1 MDSIGLTKSEA
12 EHRLGTDGPNLLPS
26 AKPRNFLQQF
36 IGVVREPMLTLLVAA
51 GLINFM
57 VSELLDASVL
67 MLTVFIVIGI
77 SLYQSSRTER
87 ALIALRDLS
96 SPRALVARDGMEERI
111 PGKDVVRGDLV
122 ILSEGDRVP
131 ADGRLVSAS
140 NLSVDESML
149 TGESLSVYKKSGDQ
163 VFSGTLI
170 VTGYGRTIIEKTGVR
185 TELGKIGTALQAI
198 EIVRTHLQKEVDR
211 LVRVIYIAALVAAV
225 TVVVI
230 YGMTRND
237 WVEGSLAGIAASMA
251 LIPEEFPVVLTLFL
265 AIGAWRMSQ
274 KGVIARRAVVIE
286 TLGSATVIC
295 VDKTGTITMNQMAVQ
310 ELKID
315 GELFVLDGD
324 PIPDKYREITQSA
337 RLASPIRPFDPMDKA
352 FHAIAPHDEDWELI
366 REYPI
371 TDELMAMSNVWDSKE
386 GYVIAAK
393 GAPEAIASLCH
404 LDDRQI
410 EAIIKDVDDA
420 TKRGFRVLGVAK
432 TVFDRNLELPDAPND
447 FEFHYL
453 GLIHLHDPVRPG
465 VPEAVAE
472 CARAGVRTVMIT
484 GDYPGTALSVAKE
497 VGLNYEAGVIT
508 GPELDKLS
516 DLELAERIK
525 TVSVFARMVPEQ
537 KLRLIRALKLDGE
550 VVGMT
555 GDGVNDA
562 PALRAADIGI
572 AMGGRGTDVAREA
585 ASLVIT
591 DDDFTSIASGIRQGR
606 GVFANLQN
614 AMSYIVAVHVPIF
627 GMALIP
633 VFVTKWP
640 LILLPAQ
647 IAFLELI
654 IDPASSIV
662 FESEQTDPDIMSRK
676 PRGINEKIFNK
687 RSLGLSITQG
697 FGVLAVVLAMYLWAI
712 NSGKSDD
719 LVRTLSFGTLMLGN
733 IALVLVNR
741 SQHLSIFQTFR
752 ERKNKTIKWVLGGG
766 VGMLV
771 LLVNVPIMREA
782 FNLAYLNVTQWI
794 LVVLAG
800 FGSVLWFEVY
810 KVTKQHHESPK
821 RSRRTIV
828 VERLWAST
836 ILLYTIGATFVVWKT
851 LSKYGVNPF
860 VFFVIDAITSW
871 TYGIATARLT
881 VDVVRREWKT
891 ARKWAWASAISFV
904 TPQLYILIAAHHAPR
919 DVYLIV
925 VGVISFMILLA
936 FVSLIVQIRKSR
948 RGATKE

>member
-1 MDSIGLTKSEA
+1 MNSTGLTKSEA
-12 EHRLGTDGPNLLPS
+12 EHRLEFDGPNLLPS
-26 AKPRNFLQQF
+26 AKPRNFLQQL

-51 GLINFM
+51 GLINFI

-67 MLTVFIVIGI
+67 MLTVFIVVGI

-87 ALIALRDLS
+87 ALVALRDLS
-96 SPRALVARDGMEERI
+96 SPRALVVRDGIEERI

-131 ADGRLVSAS
+131 ADGRLLSAS

-149 TGESLSVYKKSGDQ
+149 TGESLSVYKKSNDQ

-170 VTGYGRTIIEKTGVR
+170 VTGYGRAIIENIGPK
-185 TELGKIGTALQAI
+185 TELGKIGTALQGI
-198 EIVRTHLQKEVDR
+198 EIERTHLQKEIDR
-211 LVRVIYIAALVAAV
+211 LVRVIYVAALVSAV
-225 TVVVI
+225 AVVVI

-251 LIPEEFPVVLTLFL
+251 LIPEEFPVVLTLFM

-274 KGVIARRAVVIE
+274 KGVIARRSAVIE

-295 VDKTGTITMNQMAVQ
+295 VDKTGTITMNQMAVH
-310 ELKID
+310 EMKID
-315 GELFVLDGD
+315 GELLVLNDD
-324 PIPDKYREITQSA
+324 PIPDIYREIAQSA
-337 RLASPIRPFDPMDKA
+337 LLASPINPFDPMDKA
-352 FHAIAPHDEDWELI
+352 FHAIASHEENWELV

-371 TDELMAMSNVWDSKE
+371 TDKLMAMSNVWKTQH
-386 GYVIAAK
+386 GYVVASK
-393 GAPEAIASLCH
+393 GAPESIASLCR
-404 LDDRQI
+404 LNDQQI
-410 EAIIKDVDDA
+410 KAIIKDVDDA

-432 TVFDRNLELPDAPND
+432 ATFDNKSELPDSPNK
-447 FEFHYL
+447 FEFQYL
-453 GLIHLHDPVRPG
+453 GLVHLHDPVRPG

-508 GPELDKLS
+508 GPELGKLS

-525 TVSVFARMVPEQ
+525 SVSVFARMVPEQ

-550 VVGMT
+550 IVGMT

-591 DDDFTSIASGIRQGR
+591 DDDFTSIAGGIRQGR
-606 GVFANLQN
+606 GIFSNLQK
-614 AMSYIVAVHVPIF
+614 AMSYIIAIHVPLF

-640 LILLPAQ
+640 LVLLPAQ

-676 PRGINEKIFNK
+676 PRDVNEKIFNK
-687 RSLGLSITQG
+687 RSLGLSVAQG
-697 FGVLAVVLAMYLWAI
+697 FGVLAVVLAMYLWAL

-719 LVRTLSFGTLMLGN
+719 LVRTMSFGTLMLGN

-741 SQHLSIFQTFR
+741 SQHLSIFQTFKA
-752 ERKNKTIKWVLGGG
+752 RKNKTIKWVLGGG
-766 VGMLV
+766 IGMLV

-782 FNLAYLNVTQWI
+782 FNLAYLNAAQWL
-794 LVVLAG
+794 LVFVAG
-800 FGSVLWFEVY
+800 FGSVLWIEIY
-810 KVTKQHHESPK
+810 KVTKQ
-821 RSRRTIV
+821 
-828 VERLWAST
+828 
-836 ILLYTIGATFVVWKT
+836 
-851 LSKYGVNPF
+851 
-860 VFFVIDAITSW
+860 
-871 TYGIATARLT
+871 
-881 VDVVRREWKT
+881 
-891 ARKWAWASAISFV
+891 
-904 TPQLYILIAAHHAPR
+904 
-919 DVYLIV
+919 
-925 VGVISFMILLA
+925 
-936 FVSLIVQIRKSR
+936 SLGGQND
-948 RGATKE
+948 

>member
-12 EHRLGTDGPNLLPS
+12 ESRLLSDGPNVLPS
-26 AKPRNFLQQF
+26 AKPKNFLQQF
-36 IGVVREPMLTLLVAA
+36 IGVVREPMLSLLLAA
-51 GLINFM
+51 GLINFI
-57 VSELLDASVL
+57 VSEPLDASVL
-67 MLTVFIVIGI
+67 MLTVFIVVGI
-77 SLYQSSRTER
+77 SLYQSSRTES
-87 ALIALRDLS
+87 ALDALRDLS
-96 SPRALVARDGMEERI
+96 SPRALVVRDGKDERI

-131 ADGRLVSAS
+131 ADGRLISAS

-149 TGESLSVYKKSGDQ
+149 TGESLSLYKKPDDQ

-170 VTGYGRTIIEKTGVR
+170 VTGYGRAIIESTGAK
-185 TELGKIGTALQAI
+185 TELGKIGTALQGI
-198 EIVRTHLQKEVDR
+198 EIEKTHLQKEIDR
-211 LVRVIYIAALVAAV
+211 LVRVIYIAALAAAV
-225 TVVVI
+225 AVVVI

-274 KGVIARRAVVIE
+274 KGVIARRASVIE

-310 ELKID
+310 EIKIN
-315 GELFVLDGD
+315 GELLRLNGD
-324 PIPDKYREITQSA
+324 PIPSNYREITQSA
-337 RLASPIRPFDPMDKA
+337 LLASPINPFDPMDKA
-352 FHAIAPHDEDWELI
+352 FHAIATLEENWELV

-371 TDELMAMSNVWDSKE
+371 TDKLMAMTNVWKTVDD
-386 GYVIAAK
+386 YIVATK
-393 GAPEAIASLCH
+393 GAPEAIASLCR
-404 LDDRQI
+404 LDDSHV

-420 TKRGFRVLGVAK
+420 TQRGFRVLGVARA
-432 TVFDRNLELPDAPND
+432 TFNSQEEFPESPNG
-447 FEFHYL
+447 FEFKYL
-453 GLIHLHDPVRPG
+453 GLIHLHDPVRVG

-497 VGLNYEAGVIT
+497 VGLNFQAGVIT
-508 GPELDKLS
+508 GPELGKMS

-525 TVSVFARMVPEQ
+525 SVSVFARMVPEQ

-591 DDDFTSIASGIRQGR
+591 DDDFASIASGIRQGR
-606 GVFANLQN
+606 GIFANLQK
-614 AMSYIVAVHVPIF
+614 AMSYIIAVHVPIF

-640 LILLPAQ
+640 LVLLPAQ

-662 FESEQTDPDIMSRK
+662 FESEQTDPEIMSRK
-676 PRGINEKIFNK
+676 PRDVNAKMFNK
-687 RSLGLSITQG
+687 SSLGFSIAQG
-697 FGVLAVVLAMYLWAI
+697 FGVLVVVLAVYLWALE
-712 NSGKSDD
+712 SGKSDD
-719 LVRTLSFGTLMLGN
+719 LVRTISFGTLMLGN

-741 SQHLSIFQTFR
+741 SQHLSIIQTFR
-752 ERKNKTIKWVLGGG
+752 RRRNKTIKWVLGGG
-766 VGMLV
+766 IGMLA
-771 LLVNVPIMREA
+771 LLINVPIMREA
-782 FNLAYLNVTQWI
+782 FNLSYLNFSQWA
-794 LVVLAG
+794 LVLVAG
-800 FGSVLWFEVY
+800 FGSVLWFEMY
-810 KVTKQHHESPK
+810 KMIRQQGLTHE
-821 RSRRTIV
+821 
-828 VERLWAST
+828 
-836 ILLYTIGATFVVWKT
+836 
-851 LSKYGVNPF
+851 
-860 VFFVIDAITSW
+860 
-871 TYGIATARLT
+871 
-881 VDVVRREWKT
+881 
-891 ARKWAWASAISFV
+891 
-904 TPQLYILIAAHHAPR
+904 
-919 DVYLIV
+919 
-925 VGVISFMILLA
+925 
-936 FVSLIVQIRKSR
+936 
-948 RGATKE
+948 

>member
-1 MDSIGLTKSEA
+1 MNSIGLTKSEA
-12 EHRLGTDGPNLLPS
+12 QRRLESDGPNLLPS

-51 GLINFM
+51 GLINFI

-87 ALIALRDLS
+87 ALVALRDLS
-96 SPRALVARDGMEERI
+96 SPRALVVRGGVEERI

-149 TGESLSVYKKSGDQ
+149 TGESFSVYKKPDDQ

-170 VTGYGRTIIEKTGVR
+170 VTGYGRAIIENTGAS
-185 TELGKIGTALQAI
+185 TELGKIGTALQGI
-198 EIVRTHLQKEVDR
+198 EIERTHLQKDIDR
-211 LVRVIYIAALVAAV
+211 LVRVIYVAALTAAV
-225 TVVVI
+225 AVVVI
-230 YGMTRND
+230 YGVTRND

-274 KGVIARRAVVIE
+274 KGVIARRAAVIE

-295 VDKTGTITMNQMAVQ
+295 VDKTGTITMNQMTVQ
-310 ELKID
+310 EMKIN
-315 GELFVLDGD
+315 GELFVLNGD
-324 PIPDKYREITQSA
+324 PMPDKYCAITQSA
-337 RLASPIRPFDPMDKA
+337 RLASPVNPFDPMDKA
-352 FHAIAPHDEDWELI
+352 FHAITSPEEGLELI

-371 TDELMAMSNVWDSKE
+371 TDKLMAMSHVWE
-386 GYVIAAK
+386 GKDGLVVAAK
-393 GAPEAIASLCH
+393 GAPEAIASLCS
-404 LDDRQI
+404 LNDQQI
-410 EAIIKDVDDA
+410 EAIIRDVDDA
-420 TKRGFRVLGVAK
+420 TKRGFRVLGVARAE
-432 TVFDRNLELPDAPND
+432 FDRKSVLPDSPLD
-447 FEFHYL
+447 FQFQYL
-453 GLIHLHDPVRPG
+453 GLVHLHDPVRPG

-508 GPELDKLS
+508 GPELGKLS

-525 TVSVFARMVPEQ
+525 SVSVFARMVPEQ

-606 GVFANLQN
+606 GIFANLQK
-614 AMSYIVAVHVPIF
+614 AMSYIIAVHVPLF

-633 VFVTKWP
+633 VLVTKWP
-640 LILLPAQ
+640 LVLLPAQ

-662 FESEQTDPDIMSRK
+662 FESEQADPDIMSRK
-676 PRGINEKIFNK
+676 PRDVNEKIFNK
-687 RSLGLSITQG
+687 HSLGISIAQG
-697 FGVLAVVLAMYLWAI
+697 LGVLVVVLAMYLWAI

-719 LVRTLSFGTLMLGN
+719 LVRTMSFGTLMLGN

-741 SQHLSIFQTFR
+741 SQHLSMIQTFR
-752 ERKNKTIKWVLGGG
+752 KRKNKTIKWVLGGG
-766 VGMLV
+766 IGMLV
-771 LLVNVPIMREA
+771 LLVNVPLMREA
-782 FNLAYLNVTQWI
+782 FDLSYLNVTQWF
-794 LVVLAG
+794 LVVFAG

-810 KVTKQHHESPK
+810 KVTKQS
-821 RSRRTIV
+821 
-828 VERLWAST
+828 
-836 ILLYTIGATFVVWKT
+836 
-851 LSKYGVNPF
+851 
-860 VFFVIDAITSW
+860 
-871 TYGIATARLT
+871 
-881 VDVVRREWKT
+881 
-891 ARKWAWASAISFV
+891 
-904 TPQLYILIAAHHAPR
+904 Q
-919 DVYLIV
+919 
-925 VGVISFMILLA
+925 
-936 FVSLIVQIRKSR
+936 
-948 RGATKE
+948 

>member
-1 MDSIGLTKSEA
+1 MDLIGLTKSEA
-12 EHRLGTDGPNLLPS
+12 EHRLEFDGPNLLPS
-26 AKPRNFLQQF
+26 AKPRNFLQQLV
-36 IGVVREPMLTLLVAA
+36 GVIREPMLTLLVAA
-51 GLINFM
+51 GLINFL
-57 VSELLDASVL
+57 VSEVLDASVL
-67 MLTVFIVIGI
+67 MLTVFIVVGI

-96 SPRALVARDGMEERI
+96 SPRALVVRDGIEERI

-131 ADGRLVSAS
+131 ADGRLISAS

-149 TGESLSVYKKSGDQ
+149 TGESLSVYKKSDDQ

-170 VTGYGRTIIEKTGVR
+170 VTGYGRAIIENTGSK
-185 TELGKIGTALQAI
+185 TELGKIGTALQGI
-198 EIVRTHLQKEVDR
+198 EIERTHLQKEIDR
-211 LVRVIYIAALVAAV
+211 LVRVIYIAALASAVA
-225 TVVVI
+225 VVVI

-251 LIPEEFPVVLTLFL
+251 LIPEEFPVVLTLFM

-274 KGVIARRAVVIE
+274 KGVIARRSAVIE

-295 VDKTGTITMNQMAVQ
+295 VDKTGTITMNQMAVH
-310 ELKID
+310 EMKID
-315 GELFVLDGD
+315 GDLLVLNDG
-324 PIPDKYREITQSA
+324 PIPDIYREITQSA
-337 RLASPIRPFDPMDKA
+337 LLASPINPFDPMDKA
-352 FHAIAPHDEDWELI
+352 FHAIASHEENWELV

-371 TDELMAMSNVWDSKE
+371 TDKLMAMSNVWKTQD
-386 GYVIAAK
+386 GYVVASK
-393 GAPEAIASLCH
+393 GAPEAIANLCR
-404 LDDRQI
+404 LDDQQL

-420 TKRGFRVLGVAK
+420 TKRGFRVLGVARAA
-432 TVFDRNLELPDAPND
+432 FDNNFELPDSPSEFD
-447 FEFHYL
+447 FRYL
-453 GLIHLHDPVRPG
+453 GLVHLHDPVRPG
-465 VPEAVAE
+465 VPNAVAE

-508 GPELDKLS
+508 GPELGKLS

-525 TVSVFARMVPEQ
+525 SVSIFARMVPEQ

-591 DDDFTSIASGIRQGR
+591 DDDFTSIAGGIRQGR
-606 GVFANLQN
+606 GIFSNLQK
-614 AMSYIVAVHVPIF
+614 AMSYIIAVHVPLF

-640 LILLPAQ
+640 LVLLPAQ

-676 PRGINEKIFNK
+676 PRDVNEKIFNK
-687 RSLGLSITQG
+687 RGLGLSVAQG
-697 FGVLAVVLAMYLWAI
+697 FGVLVVVLAIYLWAL

-719 LVRTLSFGTLMLGN
+719 LVRTMSFGTLMLGN

-741 SQHLSIFQTFR
+741 SQHLSVFQTFKA
-752 ERKNKTIKWVLGGG
+752 RKNKTIKWVLGGG
-766 VGMLV
+766 IGMLA

-782 FNLAYLNVTQWI
+782 FNLAYLNATQWL
-794 LVVLAG
+794 LVFIAG
-800 FGSVLWFEVY
+800 FGSVLWFEIY
-810 KVTKQHHESPK
+810 KVTRQ
-821 RSRRTIV
+821 SRGIQRT
-828 VERLWAST
+828 
-836 ILLYTIGATFVVWKT
+836 
-851 LSKYGVNPF
+851 
-860 VFFVIDAITSW
+860 
-871 TYGIATARLT
+871 
-881 VDVVRREWKT
+881 
-891 ARKWAWASAISFV
+891 
-904 TPQLYILIAAHHAPR
+904 
-919 DVYLIV
+919 
-925 VGVISFMILLA
+925 
-936 FVSLIVQIRKSR
+936 
-948 RGATKE
+948 

>member
-1 MDSIGLTKSEA
+1 MGLTKSEA
-12 EHRLGTDGPNLLPS
+12 ESQLLSDGPNVLPS
-26 AKPRNFLQQF
+26 AKPRNFLQRF

-51 GLINFM
+51 GLINFI
-57 VSELLDASVL
+57 VSEPLDAAVL
-67 MLTVFIVIGI
+67 MLTVFIVVGI
-77 SLYQSSRTER
+77 SLYQSSRTEK
-87 ALIALRDLS
+87 ALEALRDLS
-96 SPRALVARDGMEERI
+96 SPRALVVRDGIEARI
-111 PGKDVVRGDLV
+111 PGRDVVRGDLV

-131 ADGRLVSAS
+131 ADGRLISMS

-149 TGESLSVYKKSGDQ
+149 TGESLSLYKNVNDP

-170 VTGYGRTIIEKTGVR
+170 VTGYGRAVIESTGSQ
-185 TELGKIGTALQAI
+185 TELGKIGTALLGI
-198 EIVRTHLQKEVDR
+198 EIERTHLQKEVDR
-211 LVRVIYIAALVAAV
+211 LVRFIYIGALIAAGSI
-225 TVVVI
+225 VVI

-274 KGVIARRAVVIE
+274 KGVIARRAAVIE

-295 VDKTGTITMNQMAVQ
+295 VDKTGTITMNQMAVH
-310 ELKID
+310 ELKIE
-315 GELFVLDGD
+315 GQLLVLNGD
-324 PIPDKYREITQSA
+324 PIQGNYREITQA
-337 RLASPIRPFDPMDKA
+337 ALLASPINPFDPMDKA
-352 FHAIAPHDEDWELI
+352 FHAIATYEQNLELV

-371 TDELMAMSNVWDSKE
+371 TGTFMAMTNVWRTKD
-386 GYVIAAK
+386 GFVAASK
-393 GAPEAIASLCH
+393 GAPEAIANLCR
-404 LDDRQI
+404 LDAQQV

-420 TKRGFRVLGVAK
+420 TERGFRVLGVAK
-432 TVFDRNLELPDAPND
+432 ANFGGETEIPESPNELK
-447 FEFHYL
+447 FTYL
-453 GLIHLHDPVRPG
+453 GLVHLHDPVRPG

-497 VGLNYEAGVIT
+497 VGLNCDAGVIT
-508 GPELDKLS
+508 GPELGKMS

-525 TVSVFARMVPEQ
+525 SVSIFARMVPEQ
-537 KLRLIRALKLDGE
+537 KLRLVRALKLDGE

-591 DDDFTSIASGIRQGR
+591 DDDYNSIAGGIRQGR
-606 GVFANLQN
+606 GVFANLQK
-614 AMSYIVAVHVPIF
+614 AMSYIIAVHVPIF

-640 LILLPAQ
+640 LVLLPAQ

-662 FESEQTDPDIMSRK
+662 FESEQADPDIMNRK
-676 PRGINEKIFNK
+676 PREVNAKIFDNH
-687 RSLGLSITQG
+687 SLGFSIAQG
-697 FGVLAVVLAMYLWAI
+697 GVVLVFVLAVYLWAL

-766 VGMLV
+766 IGMLV

-782 FNLAYLNVTQWI
+782 FNLAYLDLSQWI
-794 LVVLAG
+794 VVLLAG
-800 FGSVLWFEVY
+800 FGSVLWFEIY
-810 KVTKQHHESPK
+810 KLIKQ
-821 RSRRTIV
+821 SRRV
-828 VERLWAST
+828 
-836 ILLYTIGATFVVWKT
+836 
-851 LSKYGVNPF
+851 
-860 VFFVIDAITSW
+860 
-871 TYGIATARLT
+871 
-881 VDVVRREWKT
+881 
-891 ARKWAWASAISFV
+891 
-904 TPQLYILIAAHHAPR
+904 
-919 DVYLIV
+919 
-925 VGVISFMILLA
+925 
-936 FVSLIVQIRKSR
+936 
-948 RGATKE
+948 

>member
-1 MDSIGLTKSEA
+1 MNSTGLTKSEA
-12 EHRLGTDGPNLLPS
+12 EHHLESDGPNLLPS

-51 GLINFM
+51 GLINFL
-57 VSELLDASVL
+57 VSEVLDASVL
-67 MLTVFIVIGI
+67 MLTVFIVVGI

-87 ALIALRDLS
+87 ALVALRDLS
-96 SPRALVARDGMEERI
+96 SPRALVVRDGIEARI

-131 ADGRLVSAS
+131 ADGRLISAS

-149 TGESLSVYKKSGDQ
+149 TGESLSVYKKSDDQ

-170 VTGYGRTIIEKTGVR
+170 VTGYGRAIIENIGAK
-185 TELGKIGTALQAI
+185 TELGKIGTALQSI
-198 EIVRTHLQKEVDR
+198 EIERTHLQKEIDR
-211 LVRVIYIAALVAAV
+211 LVRVIYIAALASAVA
-225 TVVVI
+225 VVVI

-251 LIPEEFPVVLTLFL
+251 LIPEEFPVVLTLFM

-274 KGVIARRAVVIE
+274 KGVIARRSAVIE

-295 VDKTGTITMNQMAVQ
+295 VDKTGTITMNQMAVH
-310 ELKID
+310 EMKID
-315 GELFVLDGD
+315 GELLVLNDD
-324 PIPDKYREITQSA
+324 PIPDIYREITQSA
-337 RLASPIRPFDPMDKA
+337 LLASPINPFDPMDKA
-352 FHAIAPHDEDWELI
+352 FHVIASHEENWELV

-371 TDELMAMSNVWDSKE
+371 TDKLMAMSNVWKTQD
-386 GYVIAAK
+386 GYVVASK
-393 GAPEAIASLCH
+393 GAPESIASLCR
-404 LDDRQI
+404 LNDQQI
-410 EAIIKDVDDA
+410 KAIIKDVDDA

-432 TVFDRNLELPDAPND
+432 AVFDNKLELPDSPNK
-447 FEFHYL
+447 FEFQYL
-453 GLIHLHDPVRPG
+453 GLVHLHDPVRPG

-508 GPELDKLS
+508 GPELGKLS

-525 TVSVFARMVPEQ
+525 SVSVFARMVPEQ

-550 VVGMT
+550 IVGMT

-591 DDDFTSIASGIRQGR
+591 DDDFTSIAGGIRQGR
-606 GVFANLQN
+606 GIFANLQK
-614 AMSYIVAVHVPIF
+614 AMSYIIAIHVPLF

-640 LILLPAQ
+640 LVLLPAQ

-676 PRGINEKIFNK
+676 PRDVNEKIFNK
-687 RSLGLSITQG
+687 RSLGLSVAQG
-697 FGVLAVVLAMYLWAI
+697 FGVLVVVLAMYLWAL

-719 LVRTLSFGTLMLGN
+719 LVRTMSFGTLMLGN

-741 SQHLSIFQTFR
+741 SQHLSIFQTFKA
-752 ERKNKTIKWVLGGG
+752 RKNKTIKWVLGGG
-766 VGMLV
+766 IGMLV

-782 FNLAYLNVTQWI
+782 FNLAYLNAAQWL
-794 LVVLAG
+794 LVFVAG
-800 FGSVLWFEVY
+800 FGSVLWIEIY
-810 KVTKQHHESPK
+810 KVTKQ
-821 RSRRTIV
+821 
-828 VERLWAST
+828 
-836 ILLYTIGATFVVWKT
+836 
-851 LSKYGVNPF
+851 
-860 VFFVIDAITSW
+860 
-871 TYGIATARLT
+871 
-881 VDVVRREWKT
+881 
-891 ARKWAWASAISFV
+891 
-904 TPQLYILIAAHHAPR
+904 
-919 DVYLIV
+919 
-925 VGVISFMILLA
+925 
-936 FVSLIVQIRKSR
+936 SLGGQND
-948 RGATKE
+948 